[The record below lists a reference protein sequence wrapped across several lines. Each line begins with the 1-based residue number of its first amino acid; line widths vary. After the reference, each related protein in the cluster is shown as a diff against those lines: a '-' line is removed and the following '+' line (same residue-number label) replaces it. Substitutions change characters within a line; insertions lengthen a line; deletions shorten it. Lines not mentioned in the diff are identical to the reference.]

1 MSFPASESP
10 AVNGMLFVASGV
22 DPKDEADFNAWYDRE
37 HVEERAR
44 IPGFLSGARYAAQ
57 SGSAPG
63 ARKYLGLYRTQSLQA
78 FTSAAYKA
86 AFGQQTPWSVAN
98 LDRMQDPM
106 RRVCAVRAVT
116 GFGSGSQITVLPLAE
131 TDDAAALSASALEA
145 GKQLQTTPGFVQ
157 SYLLVPDATLS
168 SPLPRESTQGRV
180 LFPML
185 VIESST
191 NQAALLKQAAQLLDA
206 DASRA
211 WLYGLG
217 WKLHAAELA

>member
-1 MSFPASESP
+1 MSSPAAESP
-10 AVNGMLFVASGV
+10 AINGMLFVASDV
-22 DPKDEADFNAWYDRE
+22 DPKHEADFNAWYDRE

-57 SGSAPG
+57 PGSAPG
-63 ARKYLGLYRTQSLQA
+63 ARKYLGLYRTQSLQV
-78 FTSAAYKA
+78 FTSAAYQA
-86 AFGQQTPWSVAN
+86 AFGQQTSWSVTN

-116 GFGSGSQITVLPLAE
+116 GCGSGSQIAVLPLAE
-131 TDDAAALSASALEA
+131 TDDADALSAHALEA
-145 GKQLQTTPGFVQ
+145 GQQLQAIAGFVQ
-157 SYLLVPDATLS
+157 SYLLVPDAPLS

-191 NQAALLKQAAQLLDA
+191 NQAELLQQAAQLLAA

-211 WLYGLG
+211 WLYALG

>member
-1 MSFPASESP
+1 MSFSAAESP

-22 DPKDEADFNAWYDRE
+22 APEDEADFNAWYDRE

-57 SGSAPG
+57 PGSAPG

-86 AFGQQTPWSVAN
+86 AFSRQTPWSVTN

-116 GFGSGSQITVLPLAE
+116 GCGSGSQIAVLPLAE
-131 TDDAAALSASALEA
+131 TGNADALSTRTLEA
-145 GKQLQTTPGFVQ
+145 GRQLQAIPGFVQ
-157 SYLLVPDATLS
+157 SYLLVPDASLS

-191 NQAALLKQAAQLLDA
+191 NQATLLKQAAQWLDA
-206 DASRA
+206 DASHA